1 MQVAALISIVILAA
15 LATDFVVP
23 TLPIIERELNTSAAN
38 AQMLISVFL
47 ASYALGQIP
56 CGVAAD
62 RIGRMP
68 VLYFALSV
76 FLGGSVICVFADS
89 ITSLFAGRFI
99 QGLGAAGTAVMSR
112 TLARD
117 LRSGRELAKL
127 LALYV
132 AVLATLPI
140 IGPAVGGWLGAIV
153 SWQSV
158 FVFLTV
164 AVALSIGLCLI
175 GLSETNTQG
184 RENVAPDAPEDQKDF
199 RTTFQHFIASRQ
211 SFWASILLGFGF
223 FGFMSILSGFSNVI
237 VDVYQRPTIDI
248 GPILSAAMIFFVAGS
263 VLSRLRVSSS
273 GELTLIKFAF
283 YIFLLATALN
293 IYVLSV
299 QAVPLPWFLLGVT
312 SYMFGL
318 GLLFPNTT
326 AVALAPLPHIAG
338 LASSL
343 LGTVQISF
351 AFAGSAL
358 TASLYSKDLN
368 HIAVPLVIAGA
379 GIIVLYLRRFSYLDR
394 G

>member
-1 MQVAALISIVILAA
+1 MQVAALLSIVVLAA

-23 TLPIIERELNTSAAN
+23 ILPIVESELNTSAAN

-47 ASYALGQIP
+47 AGYALGQIP

-68 VLYFALSV
+68 VLYFSLGV
-76 FLGGSVICVFADS
+76 FLVGSIVCVLSDS
-89 ITSLFAGRFI
+89 ISSLFAGRII

-117 LRSGRELAKL
+117 LRSGPELTKL

-132 AVLATLPI
+132 AVLASLPI
-140 IGPAVGGWLGAIV
+140 IGPVVGGWLGAVV

-158 FVFLTV
+158 FVFLPL
-164 AVALSIGLCLI
+164 AVVLSIMLCLF
-175 GLSETNTQG
+175 GL
-184 RENVAPDAPEDQKDF
+184 RESMDRGGTGFNNVENQKNF
-199 RTTFQHFIASRQ
+199 KTALQQFVASRQ
-211 SFWASILLGFGF
+211 SIWASLLLGFGF

-237 VDVYQRPTIDI
+237 VDVYQRPAIHI
-248 GPILSAAMIFFVAGS
+248 GPILSAAMLFFVGGS
-263 VLSRLRVSSS
+263 VLSRVKVGAL
-273 GELTLIKFAF
+273 GEFTLIKFAF
-283 YIFLLATALN
+283 CIFLIATVFN
-293 IYVLSV
+293 SYVFIMQPVSMI
-299 QAVPLPWFLLGVT
+299 WFLLGVT

-343 LGTVQISF
+343 LGTIQISF

-358 TASLYSKDLN
+358 TASLYKQNLD
-368 HIAVPLVIAGA
+368 HIAIPLMIAGI
-379 GIIVLYLRRFSYLDR
+379 GVIVLYLIKSRFLSGKLQ
-394 G
+394 

>member
-1 MQVAALISIVILAA
+1 MQVAALISIVVLAA

-23 TLPIIERELNTSAAN
+23 TLPIIENDLNTSAAS
-38 AQMLISVFL
+38 AQRLISVFL

-68 VLYFALSV
+68 VLYFALGV
-76 FLGGSVICVFADS
+76 FFVGSIVCVLAES

-117 LRSGRELAKL
+117 LRSGPELAKL

-140 IGPAVGGWLGAIV
+140 VGPAAGGWLGAVI

-158 FVFLTV
+158 FVFLTL
-164 AVALSIGLCLI
+164 AVALSIVLCLF
-175 GLSETNTQG
+175 GLQETKG
-184 RENVAPDAPEDQKDF
+184 RATVNVGENNK
-199 RTTFQHFIASRQ
+199 TFKSTVQHFLASRQ
-211 SFWASILLGFGF
+211 SIWASLLLGFGF
-223 FGFMSILSGFSNVI
+223 FGFMSILSGFSNAI
-237 VDVYQRPTIDI
+237 VDVYQRPAIDI
-248 GPILSAAMIFFVAGS
+248 GPILSAAMIFFVGGS
-263 VLSRLRVSSS
+263 VMSRVKVSSL

-283 YIFLLATALN
+283 YIFLLATVLN
-293 IYVLSV
+293 IYVLSM
-299 QAVPLPWFLLGVT
+299 QTVPLTWFLLGVT

-351 AFAGSAL
+351 ALAGSAL
-358 TASLYSKDLN
+358 TASLYAENLN
-368 HIAVPLVIAGA
+368 HIALPLVIAGA
-379 GIIVLYLRRFSYLDR
+379 GVIVLYLSRSNYLESD
-394 G
+394 